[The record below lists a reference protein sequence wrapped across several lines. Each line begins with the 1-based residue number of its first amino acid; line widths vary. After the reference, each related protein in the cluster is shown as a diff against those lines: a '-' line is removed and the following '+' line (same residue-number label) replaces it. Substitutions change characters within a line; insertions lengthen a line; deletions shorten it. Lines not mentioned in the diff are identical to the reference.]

1 MKNRLPDSILH
12 EYKASLIITY
22 GKLDKKKYGEGVFF
36 TTYSTLIGKNKKKQT
51 RLDQLVKWCGGEDF
65 DGLIM

>member
-1 MKNRLPDSILH
+1 M
-12 EYKASLIITY
+12 
-22 GKLDKKKYGEGVFF
+22 FF